1 MIQSVKTEER
11 FLILTIAVLIIFGAG
26 LYFIL
31 RTSLTNI
38 LINDKV
44 NDLELLIRR
53 HAEIDLAPE
62 DFTNPNR
69 METSH
74 VFDMLYRMINI
85 EGVVRIKVYDTEGMI
100 IHSDESRLIG
110 KRFQNELL
118 TSALTGR
125 TASKVKIPTDQENQY
140 EQQYKEILEVYTPIS
155 FQGKQAGV
163 IELYYDMTSLNAQMD
178 QYENFRLAL
187 LLFTFLS
194 LFLGVYWNFKTTS
207 RQLTAAHKQEL
218 GSAERIAKL
227 KDEFVFMAAHELRA
241 PATVIKGY
249 VDMLNSVADS
259 SCDKI
264 MPYVQKI
271 FESNERLIVLIND
284 LLEIARTESG
294 RSTIAVKPVTLM
306 PIIKAEIER
315 YSQLAKGQKIKIE
328 YLPSE
333 HIPDV
338 MANEDKLI
346 EIMSNLLTNAI
357 KYGKRGGN
365 VIISHE
371 LRNGAVVTHVADD
384 GNGISAE
391 DQKNLFQKFFRCSS
405 SSQNI
410 AGTGLGLFITKEL
423 VERMGGKIWVDS
435 DTGHGATFSFKLPPA
450 I

>member
-1 MIQSVKTEER
+1 MK
-11 FLILTIAVLIIFGAG
+11 
-26 LYFIL
+26 
-31 RTSLTNI
+31 
-38 LINDKV
+38 
-44 NDLELLIRR
+44 
-53 HAEIDLAPE
+53 HAEIGLESGA
-62 DFTNPNR
+62 FTNPNQA
-69 METSH
+69 ETSH
-74 VFDMLYRMINI
+74 AFDMLYRMVNI
-85 EGVVRIKVYDTEGMI
+85 DGVVRIKVYNNKGVI
-100 IHSDESRLIG
+100 IHSDESQIIG
-110 KRFQNELL
+110 KKYQDDLL
-118 TSALTGR
+118 DIALSGQ
-125 TASKVKIPTDQENQY
+125 TASEVKDTTEEENAS
-140 EQQYKEILEVYTPIS
+140 EQQYKQVLEVYTPIL
-155 FQGKQAGV
+155 FKGRQEGV
-163 IELYYDMTSLNAQMD
+163 IELYYDMTDLNTKID

-194 LFLGVYWNFKTTS
+194 LFLGVYWNFKSTS
-207 RQLTAAHKQEL
+207 RRLFDAHKQEL

-249 VDMLNSVADS
+249 VDMLNSTADDA
-259 SCDKI
+259 CKKI
-264 MPYVQKI
+264 MPYVEKI
-271 FESNERLIVLIND
+271 YESNERLIVLIND

-294 RSTIAVKPVTLM
+294 RSSIAVKPVTLM
-306 PIIKAEIER
+306 PIIEKEIER

-346 EIMSNLLTNAI
+346 EIISNLLTNAI

-384 GNGISAE
+384 GIGISAE

-423 VERMGGKIWVDS
+423 VERMGGKIWVIS
-435 DTGHGATFSFKLPPA
+435 DFGHGATFSFKLPPS